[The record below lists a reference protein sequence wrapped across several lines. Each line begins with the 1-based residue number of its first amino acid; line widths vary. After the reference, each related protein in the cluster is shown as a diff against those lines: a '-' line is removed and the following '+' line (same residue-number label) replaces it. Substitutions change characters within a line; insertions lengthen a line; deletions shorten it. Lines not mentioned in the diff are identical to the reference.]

1 MKRSRDS
8 SKLKF
13 QSGARF
19 SCSFCGKCCR
29 SGFQIPVEQHRAKK
43 VRASSTYQ
51 SLVKEGYYPLR
62 VEGGVSFLN
71 YDEHEGCYFHRNA
84 LCSLHSEHGLSHKPT
99 VCQMYPFNAVP
110 TPDGVY
116 VSLLYSCPAVVA
128 QKGAPL
134 EHHAEELREL
144 FRSATADGFMLSPLK
159 RHILVT
165 SGSTVT
171 WHQYLELES
180 RLESAFDVVDP
191 VRYLFYSACRLLRPD
206 PEKTEFQGSSRDQ
219 SHLFDDLFTPLV
231 WQVATYLEEMTGHP
245 ELDTF
250 FESLQQGQ
258 PSYSHRM
265 GVDWPKFELLT
276 PFSKADR
283 QAVGRYVRNLIHG
296 KRLVIGPSLVCRLL
310 LLAAA
315 LALLLFELRLRRRL
329 EEPNALERVFEICEE
344 RIVSQCMDLEPLLL
358 EVEEILVSES

>member
-19 SCSFCGKCCR
+19 SCSSCGKCCR

-171 WHQYLELES
+171 WHGTSIWSLNL
-180 RLESAFDVVDP
+180 D
-191 VRYLFYSACRLLRPD
+191 LRALS
-206 PEKTEFQGSSRDQ
+206 TSSTPCDT
-219 SHLFDDLFTPLV
+219 SFT
-231 WQVATYLEEMTGHP
+231 
-245 ELDTF
+245 
-250 FESLQQGQ
+250 
-258 PSYSHRM
+258 
-265 GVDWPKFELLT
+265 
-276 PFSKADR
+276 
-283 QAVGRYVRNLIHG
+283 
-296 KRLVIGPSLVCRLL
+296 
-310 LLAAA
+310 A
-315 LALLLFELRLRRRL
+315 LAGCCGPIPRKPSFKDRVVIKATFSTTFLRRWCGRS
-329 EEPNALERVFEICEE
+329 PPISR
-344 RIVSQCMDLEPLLL
+344 R
-358 EVEEILVSES
+358 